1 MNKYNPINYDN
12 KNQNKVIK
20 KDIAE
25 QIKKLND
32 LYKSGALTKEE
43 FARRKEKATFID
55 ADSQL
60 EELVMSI

>member
-1 MNKYNPINYDN
+1 MLKF
-12 KNQNKVIK
+12 
-20 KDIAE
+20 DIE
-25 QIKKLND
+25 
-32 LYKSGALTKEE
+32 LYKIDVRDCEDVGSLTKEE